1 MSENQTVNVRK
12 SDSQCPKLRHYICK
26 YIYNPH
32 LTICRIIKD
41 SDSANIPISLKL
53 VNSYLQLLSE
63 SLSVTFELLTG
74 EEIIFEDKTPRLRGE
89 HVFLEAICFPYES
102 N

>member
-1 MSENQTVNVRK
+1 MSGNPTVNVRI
-12 SDSQCPKLRHYICK
+12 SDTIYK

-41 SDSANIPISLKL
+41 SDSANIPIYLKL

-74 EEIIFEDKTPRLRGE
+74 EEIIFEDKTPHLRGE

>member
-12 SDSQCPKLRHYICK
+12 LDSQCPKLRHYICK

-32 LTICRIIKD
+32 LTICCIIKD

-63 SLSVTFELLTG
+63 SLSVTFQLLTG
-74 EEIIFEDKTPRLRGE
+74 EVIIFEDKTPRLRGE
-89 HVFLEAICFPYES
+89 YVFLEAICFPYES